1 MKKSKIAQQNQG
13 HRRKT
18 PQPQMSGKSEK
29 VREKADRAGKSKEK
43 GKKARKQK
51 QARLKNC
58 REN

>member
-29 VREKADRAGKSKEK
+29 VREKTDRAGKSKEK
-43 GKKARKQK
+43 RKKVRKQK